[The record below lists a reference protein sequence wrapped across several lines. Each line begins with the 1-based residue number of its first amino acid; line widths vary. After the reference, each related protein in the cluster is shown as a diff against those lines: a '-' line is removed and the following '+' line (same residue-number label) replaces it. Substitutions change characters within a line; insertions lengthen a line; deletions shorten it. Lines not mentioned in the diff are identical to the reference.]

1 MRFQEN
7 IYEKIM
13 YNLNEDNLVLLYG
26 PLGCGKSKLINE
38 HFKKD
43 YSSYF
48 EFKEIDKNRNDALPL
63 IAVSNALSD
72 DLNNEKENVD
82 ILNEMSGK
90 KIPLKYLFNKTS
102 KIIRFFKSLNNY
114 LTDTEINIVLG
125 LKNRIKQVK
134 KGAFTLFS
142 TTVRTLMIL

>member
-1 MRFQEN
+1 MQLMRFQEN

-48 EFKEIDKNRNDALPL
+48 EFKEIDITRPPRPYPLPS
-63 IAVSNALSD
+63 AR
-72 DLNNEKENVD
+72 
-82 ILNEMSGK
+82 G
-90 KIPLKYLFNKTS
+90 
-102 KIIRFFKSLNNY
+102 
-114 LTDTEINIVLG
+114 
-125 LKNRIKQVK
+125 
-134 KGAFTLFS
+134 
-142 TTVRTLMIL
+142 